1 MSQEWLPAAT
11 RDARTAARY
20 WAKVHRLDDGCWLWT
35 GAISGRGHGRFWV
48 AQGQCAIAHRFGWA
62 LAVAGQD
69 VDDDAAARAKDVQC
83 RGSVGRVKSMACP
96 ESDTQGA
103 FGHTVSPQTS

>member
-1 MSQEWLPAAT
+1 MTTPTFAVVEADFEDHALVAFL
-11 RDARTAARY
+11 RE
-20 WAKVHRLDDGCWLWT
+20 HLD
-35 GAISGRGHGRFWV
+35 
-48 AQGQCAIAHRFGWA
+48 
-62 LAVAGQD
+62 VAGQD

>member
-1 MSQEWLPAAT
+1 MVPLRASSEL
-11 RDARTAARY
+11 
-20 WAKVHRLDDGCWLWT
+20 LG
-35 GAISGRGHGRFWV
+35 
-48 AQGQCAIAHRFGWA
+48 
-62 LAVAGQD
+62 VAGQD

>member
-1 MSQEWLPAAT
+1 MAQSAGE
-11 RDARTAARY
+11 RY
-20 WAKVHRLDDGCWLWT
+20 SA
-35 GAISGRGHGRFWV
+35 SGRGAAKGFQLPCGMRPPNS
-48 AQGQCAIAHRFGWA
+48 GQPLDEVGSGKTARLSVPLG
-62 LAVAGQD
+62 VAGQD

-83 RGSVGRVKSMACP
+83 RGSAGRVKSMACP